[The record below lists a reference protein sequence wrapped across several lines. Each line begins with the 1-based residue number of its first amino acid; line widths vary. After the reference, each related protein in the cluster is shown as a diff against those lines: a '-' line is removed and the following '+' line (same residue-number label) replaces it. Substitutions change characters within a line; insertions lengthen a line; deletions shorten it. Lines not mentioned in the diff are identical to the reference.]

1 LKQAKTKLPAI
12 DRETITSVLKR
23 VIAENGRAHLRGY
36 IFAIICLAIVA
47 ATTAF
52 TAWIMESVVNEAFA
66 NKRADIVLY
75 ICGAIFLAFVLRGF
89 ATYGQAV
96 ALSKIGNNIVASYQ
110 RRLYSHLMALSVG
123 YFSDTR
129 SARISAQISQNVSG
143 IRDVLNMTVTSLAR
157 DFLTLVALIGVMISK
172 DWLLTLIVFVVAPPL
187 LIGLRYISRR
197 LRQATRESVEI
208 NSHVLGAMQETIQ
221 GITIVK
227 AFTME
232 EQLRTKVETII
243 DRAENR
249 ANRIARLS
257 ERTAPM
263 TETFAGFAIA
273 SVLAY
278 AAFRSIYDGVQPG
291 AFFSFVT
298 ALLMAYDPA
307 RRLARLQVSLE
318 RAVVNARMIY
328 EILDM
333 VPHQRDLPDARDLK
347 LGAAAIEFRNVRFS
361 YNNGDDILKGVSFIA
376 EGGKTTALVGPSG
389 AGKSTVISLIPRFYD
404 PSGGEILIDGQDIA
418 HVTQAVAA
426 PRARLSSRRDS
437 LICSNGSIG
446 DNIGYGREG
455 AQPRPQRS
463 RRRRDGAAMRTTSSG
478 RCRRAMTTAV
488 GENGVTL
495 SGGQRQRLSIARA
508 LVRNAPILLLD
519 EATSALDTESEA
531 AVQKALDHAM
541 SGRTVV
547 VIAHRLST
555 VVNADKIIVMKD
567 GLVAEEGTH
576 EALAQRSD
584 GLYARLHNL
593 QGTCGV
599 ATGRGRR
606 NFDLTGIEAGMS
618 GTDMKLVVVGA
629 AGRMGQTLIRTIN
642 AMPGATVTLHAVQRP
657 GSAFIGRDAGEIAGL
672 GPTWRPHHRQAA

>member
-1 LKQAKTKLPAI
+1 MTEAKKKQPAL
-12 DRETITSVLKR
+12 DSETITSVLRR
-23 VIAENGRAHLRGY
+23 VVRENGRAHLRGY
-36 IFAIICLAIVA
+36 LFAILCLGVVA
-47 ATTAF
+47 ASTAF
-52 TAWIMESVVNEAFA
+52 TAWIMESVINEAFA
-66 NKRADIVLY
+66 NKRADIVLS
-75 ICGAIFLAFVLRGF
+75 ICAAIFAAFVLRGF

-123 YFSDTR
+123 YFTDTR
-129 SARISAQISQNVSG
+129 SARISAKIAQNVSG
-143 IRDVLNMTVTSLAR
+143 IRDVLNMTVTSIAR
-157 DFLTLVALIGVMISK
+157 DLLTLIALIGVMISK
-172 DWLLTLIVFVVAPPL
+172 DWLLTLIVFGIAPPL
-187 LIGLRYISRR
+187 VIGLRYISKR
-197 LRQATRESVEI
+197 LKHATRESVEI

-221 GITIVK
+221 GIAIVK

-232 EQLRTKVETII
+232 QPLKSKVEAII
-243 DRAENR
+243 LRAENR

-263 TETFAGFAIA
+263 TETFAGFAIS

-278 AAFRSIYDGVQPG
+278 AAFRSIYNDVQPG
-291 AFFSFVT
+291 AFFAFVT

-328 EILDM
+328 EVLDT
-333 VPHQRDLPDARDLK
+333 VPHQRDRPDAGDLA
-347 LGAAAIEFRNVRFS
+347 LRGATIEFRDVRFG
-361 YNNGDDILKGVSFIA
+361 YLPGGDDILKGVSFVA

-404 PSGGEILIDGQDIA
+404 PHAGQILIDGQDIA
-418 HVTQAVAA
+418 DVTKQSL
-426 PRARLSSRRDS
+426 RLGLAYVSQQPY
-437 LICSNGSIG
+437 LFEGSIR
-446 DNIGYGREG
+446 DNIRYGRIDATDDEVIEAAKLAYAHEFIE
-455 AQPRPQRS
+455 AQPQGYDTP
-463 RRRRDGAAMRTTSSG
+463 
-478 RCRRAMTTAV
+478 V

-541 SGRTVV
+541 NGRTVV

-555 VVNADKIIVMKD
+555 VVNADKIIVMRD
-567 GLVAEEGTH
+567 GMVVEEGTH

-593 QGTCGV
+593 QGPAAPQQQTSEI
-599 ATGRGRR
+599 
-606 NFDLTGIEAGMS
+606 NIE
-618 GTDMKLVVVGA
+618 TNL
-629 AGRMGQTLIRTIN
+629 
-642 AMPGATVTLHAVQRP
+642 
-657 GSAFIGRDAGEIAGL
+657 
-672 GPTWRPHHRQAA
+672 RQA